1 MSDHRSVD
9 VAQWLDP
16 ASETTSVAVSG
27 EPALLDVL
35 ARDLRTAD
43 FVVRAVRGTHM
54 RTLAQVYDEFAAAF
68 QFPSHF
74 GRNKDAFDDVM
85 RDLDDVLGLGAG
97 FVVLVVD
104 AESLLSAEPDQLSWF
119 RESMDFYAEEWA
131 PTAFRTAYQFG
142 SESEENFAS
151 ELAELRY
158 PDTAYPDTAQTH

>member
-1 MSDHRSVD
+1 MSDQRRVD
-9 VAQWLDP
+9 VDRWLDP
-16 ASETTSVAVSG
+16 VSDVTSVAVVA
-27 EPALLDVL
+27 EPARLDEL

-43 FVVRAVRGTHM
+43 YVVRIVRGARMQTIS
-54 RTLAQVYDEFAAAF
+54 RVYDEFAAAF

-97 FVVLVVD
+97 FVVLVSD
-104 AESLLSAEPDQLSWF
+104 AELLLSGEPDQVAWF

-142 SESEENFAS
+142 TDRAESFA
-151 ELAELRY
+151 AELFELDY
-158 PDTAYPDTAQTH
+158 PDTTAPR